1 MPCDAM
7 RAMRAMRYDAML
19 CTSLRCAMLCYAMLG
34 WAGLPGYHCDVMIP
48 ASLSEG
54 PAEGLMQAILES
66 TVADAAITSA
76 GRGVVLYM
84 VL

>member
-1 MPCDAM
+1 MPMHFA
-7 RAMRAMRYDAML
+7 A
-19 CTSLRCAMLCYAMLG
+19 LCYAMLG

-54 PAEGLMQAILES
+54 PVEGLMQAILES
-66 TVADAAITSA
+66 PVADAAITSA